1 MRILPSLLLSGALA
15 LGSLASYAQPSQQP
29 SYASLRTPAPIKVDG
44 RLSEKEWDKA
54 QPLSSLQD
62 IRGGDYPA
70 PTKNTTL
77 KMLWDDEYLYV
88 GAYLEEDDIIAT
100 IQGRDE
106 IIWKENDFEIFLDPD
121 GDGKGYFEFE
131 FSAKGEI
138 LDLIMSEPYSVGG
151 NFYSHWD
158 CPGLL
163 IATSIDGTVN
173 RSSDKDKGWGLE
185 VAIPRKALMWGFDE
199 PGAYP
204 TWRMNFSRV
213 EYLKGKGNPEENWVW
228 SPTGK
233 VDIHIPSLWGWVHF
247 VDVNVGEVTVK

>member
-1 MRILPSLLLSGALA
+1 MMLA
-15 LGSLASYAQPSQQP
+15 GICAAAQSTQP
-29 SYASLRTPAPIKVDG
+29 SYACLRTPSPIKVDG
-44 RLSEKEWDKA
+44 RLSEKAWQSA
-54 QPLSSLQD
+54 QPLSPLQD
-62 IRGGDYPA
+62 IRAGEYPA
-70 PTKNTTL
+70 PTKSTTL

-88 GAYLEEDDIIAT
+88 GAYLEEDDIIAN
-100 IQGRDE
+100 IVGRDE

-138 LDLIMSEPYSVGG
+138 LDLIMSKPYSEGG

-158 CPGLL
+158 CPGLQV
-163 IATSIDGTVN
+163 ATDIQGTVN
-173 RSSDKDKGWGLE
+173 RSSDKDKGWSLE

-199 PGAYP
+199 PSAYP

-213 EYLKGKGNPEENWVW
+213 EYLNGAGNPEENWVW

-247 VDVNVGEVTVK
+247 VDVNAGEVTVK